1 MKLNRNIM
9 KTLKSTI
16 AILALLFVGITAKA
30 ANNTDEGNMSKN
42 YAVNTYIDAMTRGK
56 AEGMNEVLDPTVKFT
71 MLRGNKVISFTKKQ
85 VLDNLKT
92 DKDVEQNCVTDSEI
106 LQNDAD
112 QSVIKVDMKYDG
124 FIRSNYVTLA
134 NTGNG
139 WKIISVYSVF
149 K

>member
-1 MKLNRNIM
+1 M

-16 AILALLFVGITAKA
+16 AILALLFVGVTAKA
-30 ANNTDEGNMSKN
+30 TIHTDEENMSKN
-42 YAVNTYIDAMTRGK
+42 YAINTYIDAMTRGK
-56 AEGMNEVLDPTVKFT
+56 AAGMNEVLDPTVKFT
-71 MLRGNKVISFTKKQ
+71 ILRGKNVLSFSKKDM
-85 VLDNLKT
+85 LDYLKSN
-92 DKDVEQNCVTDSEI
+92 KDVEQNCTTDTEI

-124 FIRSNYVTLA
+124 FVRSNYVTLA

-139 WKIISVYSVF
+139 WKIINVYSVF